1 MEEETLL
8 THKTP
13 TCGCC
18 KEWIKHLKKDG
29 FNTYTQDHE
38 NLEDIIEMYGIKPN
52 YRSCHNAVSTDGYV
66 FEGHIPSKYISKF
79 LSEEHPDAIGLSVPG
94 MPLGSPGMEVGDR
107 FMPYDVLILYQDGS
121 SKVFAEVRQK

>member
-1 MEEETLL
+1 MIKNYICIFFLSLTVFVTASDHGISNMAEETLL

-38 NLEDIIEMYGIKPN
+38 NLEDIKEMFN
-52 YRSCHNAVSTDGYV
+52 ECFRLFDSDEVLQV
-66 FEGHIPSKYISKF
+66 
-79 LSEEHPDAIGLSVPG
+79 VPC
-94 MPLGSPGMEVGDR
+94 
-107 FMPYDVLILYQDGS
+107 VLIM
-121 SKVFAEVRQK
+121 SKK